1 MASKERV
8 QTILKNVCKLNYWFA
23 KEMFEYEEAMKRE
36 KELIKQVEKRDD
48 CTFVICTAESN
59 RDFMKNRL
67 KETVKIIDFLRDK
80 ENVEYLEEWQI
91 KAVEAMFQQCKE
103 DKCIPYDLPGAI
115 MAVFGMWDELS
126 EIFKK

>member
-8 QTILKNVCKLNYWFA
+8 QLILKNVCKLNYWFA
-23 KEMFEYEEAMKRE
+23 KEMLECEEKMEKE
-36 KELIKQVEKRDD
+36 KELIKQAEKRND
-48 CTFVICTAESN
+48 CVCVICVAEHN
-59 RDFMKNRL
+59 RDIMKDCL
-67 KETVKIIDFLRDK
+67 KDTATIIDFLRDK
-80 ENVEYLEEWQI
+80 ENVKYLEEWQI